1 MKGSLQREASVG
13 QIADTLRATLRDLAQ
28 SDARLYRGLQE
39 ELAEP
44 TGSAS
49 PPAGLLEG
57 EDWASRAD
65 LEQLSIKVLWGL
77 CKERG
82 IKGLSNGPKPQQ
94 IEALLS
100 HPGGPPLRTALPLK
114 ASKAGKATGT
124 LAASGKASGAALAQV
139 EQRLDR
145 LEQLVLLIAQQVGVP
160 HEAIERLLPPAAPE
174 A

>member
-1 MKGSLQREASVG
+1 MG

-44 TGSAS
+44 TPSQ
-49 PPAGLLEG
+49 PAALLEG

-82 IKGLSNGPKPQQ
+82 IKGLSTGP
-94 IEALLS
+94 
-100 HPGGPPLRTALPLK
+100 
-114 ASKAGKATGT
+114 
-124 LAASGKASGAALAQV
+124 
-139 EQRLDR
+139 
-145 LEQLVLLIAQQVGVP
+145 
-160 HEAIERLLPPAAPE
+160 
-174 A
+174 